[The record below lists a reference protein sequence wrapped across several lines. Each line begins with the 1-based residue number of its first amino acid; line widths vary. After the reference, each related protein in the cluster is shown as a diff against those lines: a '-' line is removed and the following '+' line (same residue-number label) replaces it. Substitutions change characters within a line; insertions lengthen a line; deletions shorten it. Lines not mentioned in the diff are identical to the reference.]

1 MPHDGPPGTATL
13 TLPPAAPNSTGGA
26 VTPAPGGTSL
36 AAARASA
43 SRSTGTSSSTAAS
56 PAPSRVEAM
65 VAAARRRRRLQTAL
79 PWLIILG
86 SFLLWEVVCR
96 GFAIPQFVL
105 PPPSD
110 VAASMVRW
118 WQPLLENSW
127 QTLMTTLVG
136 FAFAIVF
143 GLLLGV
149 AIGSSSLLYAGLYP
163 LLIAFNSVPK
173 VAVVP
178 ILVIW
183 FGIGTVPAVITAFL
197 ISFFPIVVNVATGIA
212 TVEPELRD
220 VLRALGARPSDII
233 RKVGLPRAMPYFF
246 ASLKIAIT
254 VAFVGSIM
262 AETVAANK
270 GIGHLMILASSRFD
284 VPLVFAGLIVTG
296 IMGVAMYAIAVAIE
310 QRTTGW
316 AMRGQDG
323 PQVVPG
329 G

>member
-1 MPHDGPPGTATL
+1 MPLDASPKTS
-13 TLPPAAPNSTGGA
+13 AP
-26 VTPAPGGTSL
+26 
-36 AAARASA
+36 
-43 SRSTGTSSSTAAS
+43 TAAQL
-56 PAPSRVEAM
+56 RVEAM
-65 VAAARRRRRLQTAL
+65 AAAARRRRRLQTAL
-79 PWLIILG
+79 PWIIIVG
-86 SFLLWEVVCR
+86 TFVVWEVVCQA
-96 GFAIPQFVL
+96 FQIPQFIL
-105 PPPSD
+105 PAPSAI
-110 VAASMVRW
+110 AASMWKW
-118 WQPLLENSW
+118 WLPLLDNSW
-127 QTLMTTLVG
+127 QTLMTTLIG

-149 AIGSSSLLYAGLYP
+149 AIGSSSLLYHGLYP

-220 VLRALGARPSDII
+220 VLRALGARPTDII

-254 VAFVGSIM
+254 VAFVGSII

-270 GIGHLMILASSRFD
+270 GIGHLMMLASSRFD
-284 VPLVFAGLIVTG
+284 VPLVFAGLIITG
-296 IMGVAMYAIAVAIE
+296 VMGVIMYVVAVAIE
-310 QRTTGW
+310 NRTTGW
-316 AMRGQDG
+316 AMRGQDSG
-323 PQVVPG
+323 QVTVAG
-329 G
+329 V